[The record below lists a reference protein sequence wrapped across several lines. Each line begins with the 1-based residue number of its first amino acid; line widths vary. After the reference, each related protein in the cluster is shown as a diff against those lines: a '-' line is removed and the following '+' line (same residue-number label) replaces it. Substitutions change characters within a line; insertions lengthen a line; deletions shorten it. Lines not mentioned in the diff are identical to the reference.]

1 MSYGGYGG
9 SSSSNSYGG
18 PSGNYG
24 SDFNSPSSG
33 SMSASQ
39 RTQVMSQVQ
48 QQVQMSQF
56 TELLQKM
63 SHACFEKCVPK
74 PGTSLSSSE
83 QACIGKC
90 ADRFVEAM
98 SMVSR
103 TYIAKLQQ
111 SQR

>member
-1 MSYGGYGG
+1 
-9 SSSSNSYGG
+9 
-18 PSGNYG
+18 
-24 SDFNSPSSG
+24 
-33 SMSASQ
+33 
-39 RTQVMSQVQ
+39 
-48 QQVQMSQF
+48 
-56 TELLQKM
+56 M
-63 SHACFEKCVPK
+63 SHACFDKCVPK

-83 QACIGKC
+83 QVSYQAFPISTCMFTLAIVQACIGKC